1 MADGRIYVLQPSFA
15 SGEISPDVASRVD
28 LDKYQSA
35 LLTAEN
41 VFVRPYG
48 SAYRRPGMEHIA
60 NIASGKIRLKE
71 FAVDA
76 DTSYLL
82 VFGASKIYVY
92 YEDELKATINSP
104 FSANELYKLR
114 FAQSA
119 DVMFIA
125 SGSHPVQVLTRVSDT
140 SWTLTEFVPS
150 PGYFDPTTMPSG
162 VKITPSATTGS
173 VTLTASGSAFSSGQ
187 VGNWIQL
194 NQPMPAQTV

>member
-104 FSANELYKLR
+104 FSANELNKLR

-125 SGSHPVQVLTRVSDT
+125 SGSHPVQVLTRVA
-140 SWTLTEFVPS
+140 L
-150 PGYFDPTTMPSG
+150 
-162 VKITPSATTGS
+162 
-173 VTLTASGSAFSSGQ
+173 
-187 VGNWIQL
+187 
-194 NQPMPAQTV
+194 